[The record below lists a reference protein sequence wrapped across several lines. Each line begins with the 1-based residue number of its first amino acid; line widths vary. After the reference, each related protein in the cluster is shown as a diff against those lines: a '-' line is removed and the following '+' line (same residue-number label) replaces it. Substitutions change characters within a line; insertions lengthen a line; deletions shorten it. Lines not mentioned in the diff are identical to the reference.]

1 MNERKVRI
9 LEAIIQDYI
18 QTGSPVGSR
27 TLSKKYDL
35 KLSSATI
42 RNEMSDLEEL
52 GLITQPHASSGR
64 IPSDKGYRLYVDNL
78 MSKEDLGPELNNV
91 IGKMLHDKMNNIDS
105 LIEETAKLV
114 ALTTN
119 YATIAST
126 FPINKPIVK
135 RVQIM
140 PVESRHIVCV
150 VVTDANLVRHQ
161 SINTDIEVSE
171 LLAMQ
176 LTTILNDS
184 IMGMTALDLR
194 QCNID
199 MIEQPYKLLV
209 IKIINTII
217 QILSEKNYSHVFA
230 RGTTNILDFQEFN
243 DMHKAREL
251 LELLNKKPYLNSLL
265 AKSSTNS
272 VSIKIGEENNNESM
286 KECSVIT
293 TTYKVG
299 ECTLG
304 SIGIIGPKRMN
315 YSHVVSLLE
324 QISAQLTQMFGADF
338 I

>member
-1 MNERKVRI
+1 MKERKIRI

-18 QTGSPVGSR
+18 QTGAPVGSR

-52 GLITQPHASSGR
+52 GLITQPHASAGR
-64 IPSDKGYRLYVDNL
+64 IPSDKGYRLYVDSL
-78 MSKEDLGPELNNV
+78 MGKEDLSPELSNV
-91 IGKMLHDKMNNIDS
+91 IGKMLHDKINNIDS

-126 FPINKPIVK
+126 FSMNEPIVK
-135 RVQIM
+135 KVQIM
-140 PVESRHIVCV
+140 PLEPKTIACIVI
-150 VVTDANLVRHQ
+150 TDANLLKHQ
-161 SINTDIEVSE
+161 LILADIEVTD
-171 LLAMQ
+171 LLANQ
-176 LTTILNDS
+176 LTAILNK
-184 IMGMTALDLR
+184 IIVGMTAMNLR
-194 QCNID
+194 QCNLD
-199 MIEQPYKLLV
+199 MIDQTYKPLV
-209 IKIINTII
+209 IKIINTVI
-217 QILSEKNYSHVFA
+217 QILSEKDYSHVFS
-230 RGTTNILDFQEFN
+230 RGTTNILEFQEFN
-243 DMHKAREL
+243 DMQKAREL
-251 LELLNKKPYLNSLL
+251 LELLDKKPYLTSLL
-265 AKSSTNS
+265 SKSATNTVNIS
-272 VSIKIGEENNNESM
+272 IGEENNLEPM

-315 YSHVVSLLE
+315 YSQVVSLLE
-324 QISAQLTQMFGADF
+324 QISTQLTKMFGKDF